1 MTNEQGRSGISG
13 KLTVAIIVTVAVVLA
28 LVAVSFW
35 RWRLNLPAAGTQT
48 QTPTETTVP
57 DGAGSRTWDPQA
69 AALAIRSVRREL
81 EVAEAEQRV
90 DDELVN
96 RAKRV
101 VEKFPHAPDASR
113 LVADVLMARQDW
125 AEAFNWLTRSL
136 EADNQ
141 RPDVHLL
148 AGTVAMKIDRYEDA
162 ARHFGVAAEL
172 VPDDIQPRLYL
183 ASLYQHMGD
192 DDKALRVLL
201 DARQIDTHSPQ
212 VYAMMADI
220 YASQRKWSLAITNLK
235 HAIDHT
241 APTDKATIS
250 AYNLRLARFLNKW
263 NKPEDALLVIN
274 NLPGKGLRDALAVE
288 QRAIAQAMLR
298 RNAEA
303 AVSFEA
309 AATLSG
315 FDGRL
320 MVEAV
325 RQYILAGNKAGAVIA
340 LDRIREDAP
349 DQPEIEGLQMQID
362 EMGTT
367 DAGM

>member
-35 RWRLNLPAAGTQT
+35 RWRLKLPAAGTQT
-48 QTPTETTVP
+48 PTQTSVP
-57 DGAGSRTWDPQA
+57 DGAGSKTWDPQA
-69 AALAIRSVRREL
+69 AALAIMSVRKEL

-90 DDELVN
+90 DEELVN

-101 VEKFPHAPDASR
+101 VEKFPHAPEASR

-192 DDKALRVLL
+192 DDKALRALL
-201 DARQIDTHSPQ
+201 EARQIDTHSPQ

-235 HAIDHT
+235 HAIDNT
-241 APTDKATIS
+241 APTDKATIN

-263 NKPEDALLVIN
+263 NKPEDALLVLDS
-274 NLPGKGLRDALAVE
+274 LPGKGLRDAMAVE
-288 QRAIAQAMLR
+288 QRATAQAMLR
-298 RNAEA
+298 RNADA

-309 AATLSG
+309 AATLQG
-315 FDGRL
+315 FNGRL

-325 RQYILAGNKAGAVIA
+325 RQYILAGNKAGAEIA

-362 EMGTT
+362 EMGTP